1 MISGMKKFI
10 KANSFPWTTLAKY
23 WRNSSK
29 SELIMDIFLPMLIS
43 ALLLLLTSRYIN
55 DFKGLI
61 GIFQQLSGQ
70 VIAAISI
77 LAGFNIAS
85 ITIIA
90 TAGGISDA
98 LRNRRSTP
106 TSLSVYEILI
116 IFFTWAVIV
125 QLIVVL
131 LSVMLFYTGSFVPTE
146 MNVLIP
152 VWGWCAAWFW
162 MSITLHSIFI
172 SIRNMKTLYLYVTYT
187 PPPPT
192 PPIP

>member
-1 MISGMKKFI
+1 MISGLKKFI

-23 WRNSSK
+23 LRNSSK
-29 SELIMDIFLPMLIS
+29 SELIVDIFLPFIIS
-43 ALLLLLTSRYIN
+43 ILMILLTNRYVD

-61 GIFQQLSGQ
+61 TVFQQLSGQ

-90 TAGGISDA
+90 TAGGVSDR
-98 LRNRRSTP
+98 LRNRRSSP
-106 TSLSVYEILI
+106 TGPSVYEILI

-125 QLIVVL
+125 QLMVVL
-131 LSVMLFYTGSFVPTE
+131 TSIVLFYVGSFVSDDLK
-146 MNVLIP
+146 MP
-152 VWGWCAAWFW
+152 VPLWGWICGVLW
-162 MSITLHSIFI
+162 MSVTLHSIFI

-187 PPPPT
+187 PPT
-192 PPIP
+192 P